1 MTYLQINE
9 MEYFTDD
16 KLPKQIKHNSVNGK
30 NLFYYVRNH
39 FGALKFI
46 YIYNVC
52 I

>member
-16 KLPKQIKHNSVNGK
+16 KLPKQMKHNSVNGK